1 MSTKL
6 IYIKSGEEIKIND
19 WTDRLL
25 EDGNVV
31 DIDYENEIVLIYDG
45 KEGWE
50 IKGDYLKQNGIKFV

>member
-6 IYIKSGEEIKIND
+6 IYIKNKKEIKIND
-19 WTDRLL
+19 WTERLL

-31 DIDYENEIVLIYDG
+31 DIDYENKIVLIYDG

-50 IKGDYLKQNGIKFV
+50 IKGDYLKENGIMFV